1 MLNTINPPF
10 MPYQILNDYALVL
23 GSNSPR
29 RKQFLTDL
37 GLTFVVRASDIEE
50 NYPPELQGAAITDFI
65 AKLKADA
72 IALTHDKEILITSD
86 TTVWSEGQSLGKPV
100 DRQEAIAMLQ
110 RLSGKMHEVITS
122 ICLKTTQKEHV
133 FHVVTAV
140 HFKALSLEQIEYYID
155 QYQPYDK
162 AGAYGIQEWI
172 GLVGIERINGSYTN
186 IVGLPTTELMEELI
200 QFIKA

>member
-1 MLNTINPPF
+1 
-10 MPYQILNDYALVL
+10 MPYQALNDYAIVL

-29 RKQFLTDL
+29 RKQFLQDL
-37 GLTFVVRASDIEE
+37 GLSFVVRASDIEE
-50 NYPPELQGAAITDFI
+50 TYPSELQGAAITDYI

-100 DRQEAIAMLQ
+100 DRQEAIGMLQ
-110 RLSGKMHEVITS
+110 HLAGNRHEVITS
-122 ICLKTTQKEHV
+122 ICLKSTTRTHV

-140 HFKALSLEQIEYYID
+140 YFKPLSLEQIEYYVD
-155 QYQPYDK
+155 HYQPYDK

-186 IVGLPTTELMEELI
+186 IVGLPTTELMEELL

>member
-1 MLNTINPPF
+1 
-10 MPYQILNDYALVL
+10 MPYQILHDYALVL
-23 GSNSPR
+23 VSNSPR

-100 DRQEAIAMLQ
+100 DRPEAIAMLQ

>member
-1 MLNTINPPF
+1 
-10 MPYQILNDYALVL
+10 MPYQILNDYAIVL

-29 RKQFLTDL
+29 RKQFLQDL

-50 NYPPELQGAAITDFI
+50 DYPAELQAAAITDYI
-65 AKLKADA
+65 AQLKADA
-72 IALTHDKEILITSD
+72 ITLKSDREILITSD
-86 TTVWSEGQSLGKPV
+86 TTVWSEGLSLGKPENK
-100 DRQEAIAMLQ
+100 QEAIAMLQ

-122 ICLKTTQKEHV
+122 ICLKTTAKTRV
-133 FHVVTAV
+133 FHVVTEV
-140 HFKALSLEQIEYYID
+140 HFKPLTLEQIDYYID
-155 QYQPYDK
+155 HYKPYDK

-172 GLVGIERINGSYTN
+172 GLVGVARIQGSYTN